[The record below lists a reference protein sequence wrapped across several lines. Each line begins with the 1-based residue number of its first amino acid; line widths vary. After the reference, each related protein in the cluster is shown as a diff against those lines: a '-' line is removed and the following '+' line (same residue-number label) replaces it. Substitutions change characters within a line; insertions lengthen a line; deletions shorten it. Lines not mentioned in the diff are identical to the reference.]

1 MVLVHLLRLC
11 FKKTNPNL
19 FKNEQNQ
26 LQDCRPKSRRSGGWR
41 DPLQNPLMPE
51 RSKQLLTE
59 ERWGLLPKA
68 LGYFIHLFPLTSA
81 NQHKLKRVKPVQKNK
96 PWGKTGA
103 TEEEG
108 RSQEVAPFPLSARS
122 GARGGWWVPADVLK
136 TGAFRQEAEQYF
148 WSPIIMDHAALLRNI
163 LACSTGQI
171 MLSVGNRGCYSFPGS
186 FSWTQQSSSLSDP
199 RSRFLW

>member
-19 FKNEQNQ
+19 FKNEQHQ

-51 RSKQLLTE
+51 RSKQLLRE
-59 ERWGLLPKA
+59 EQWGLLPKA

-103 TEEEG
+103 T
-108 RSQEVAPFPLSARS
+108 
-122 GARGGWWVPADVLK
+122 RGGGQKSGGGTLPSESVPAVVP
-136 TGAFRQEAEQYF
+136 GADGECQWMFSKSGLLGKKPNNISDHLSLWIMQFFSIIF
-148 WSPIIMDHAALLRNI
+148 WPAALARL
-163 LACSTGQI
+163 
-171 MLSVGNRGCYSFPGS
+171 CY
-186 FSWTQQSSSLSDP
+186 Q
-199 RSRFLW
+199 